1 MSMPTRFSAARAR
14 TTFSLIRP
22 LARLCL
28 VLGATLPLAPT
39 ALQAQALSFDEVY
52 GMPDFSQAQ
61 LSPSGRYL
69 GVLVPGNSRSQLAV
83 MDMETRAFVSRI
95 QVPGADIGTWQWM
108 SEDKLL
114 FSLAQLGQS
123 HRNRSHVGGLY
134 VVGRDGQEQRRL
146 FQSAGEWFAAGAR
159 RWLFMQPLQTVVGSE
174 RELIVLANDVDE
186 HSVDLYRLDV
196 QTGRRVR
203 LSEGRPARVKHWVLD
218 AQLRPRVAIAG
229 DDTGLEQIVHYRPAG
244 ATAEAPLGP
253 WQELWR
259 SRPSR
264 GEDVRLPLSVE
275 ADGRLLVASNAG
287 RDTVAVRAY
296 DPAQQRWDEVLVE
309 HPSFDV
315 AVNALG
321 EPAGTL
327 LRHEADGELLGFELG
342 AERPLA
348 LWMDERR
355 QALQRLVDQA
365 LPGRINRLQFSAGPR
380 ALVRSHADRQP
391 ARWYLLDTRDGRM
404 QPLLQSR
411 AGLNPQRLPS
421 TEVLALRSRDGLPLN
436 SLLLRPPQAKPGQA
450 LPGIV
455 LVHGGPWVR
464 GALWGDEQGDM
475 DLANWLASRG
485 YAVLL
490 PNFRGSTGQGRALLQ
505 AGRGQF
511 GLRMQ
516 EDLEDVLQAVLARGD
531 LDPQRLCISGAS
543 YGGYAALMAAAR
555 EPERYRCVA
564 AGMPVTDLPAL
575 LESGWSDLSRREDA
589 KAFWTEMVGDP
600 ARQRREL
607 AAVSPVNLAPR
618 IQARVMLYAGVD
630 DGRTPLEQAE
640 GMRRALQRA
649 GQEPLWLVKYGEGH
663 GYQLSGNLQ
672 ALLQQLEDFFAQA
685 LRPGR

>member
-22 LARLCL
+22 LAHLCL

-159 RWLFMQPLQTVVGSE
+159 RWLFMQPLQTVAGSE

-327 LRHEADGELLGFELG
+327 LRHEADGELLGFELE

-355 QALQRLVDQA
+355 QALQRLVDKA

-436 SLLLRPPQAKPGQA
+436 SLLVRPPQAKPGQA

-455 LVHGGPWVR
+455 LVHGGPWAR

-531 LDPQRLCISGAS
+531 LDPQLLCISGAS

-649 GQEPLWLVKYGEGH
+649 GQEPLWLAKYGEGH
-663 GYQLSGNLQ
+663 GYRLSGNLR

>member
-1 MSMPTRFSAARAR
+1 MLPSIQARAARPLLTR
-14 TTFSLIRP
+14 LLTRP
-22 LARLCL
+22 LLALIL
-28 VLGATLPLAPT
+28 SVPLASSP
-39 ALQAQALSFDEVY
+39 LQAQPLSMDEVY
-52 GMPDFSQAQ
+52 GPPAFDHAQ

-69 GVLVPGNSRSQLAV
+69 GVLVPAGYRRQLAV
-83 MDMETRAFVSRI
+83 MDLDTQLFVARI
-95 QVPGADIGTWQWM
+95 AAPSADIGAWRWVG
-108 SEDKLL
+108 DDHLVY
-114 FSLAQLGQS
+114 SLSQLGQS
-123 HRNRSHVGGLY
+123 HRNAAHVGGLY
-134 VVGRDGQEQRRL
+134 VSDRQGTQRRQL
-146 FQSAGEWFAAGAR
+146 FQSAAEWFLAGAR
-159 RWLFMQPLQTVVGSE
+159 RVLLMQPLLTVPGSE
-174 RELIVLANDVDE
+174 RELIVQANDVDE

-203 LSEGRPARVKHWVLD
+203 LSEGRPARVTQWVLD
-218 AQLRPRVAIAG
+218 AQQRPRVAIAE
-229 DDTGLEQIVHYRPAG
+229 DESGLEQIVHYRPAG
-244 ATAEAPLGP
+244 DTAESPLGP

-275 ADGRLLVASNAG
+275 LDGRLLVASNAG
-287 RDTVAVRAY
+287 RDTVAVRPY
-296 DPAQQRWDEVLVE
+296 DPRLQRWDEALVE
-309 HPSFDV
+309 HPGFDV

-321 EPAGTL
+321 GPAGTL
-327 LRHEADGELLGFELG
+327 LRHELDGELLGFELE

-455 LVHGGPWVR
+455 LVHGGPWAR

-516 EDLEDVLQAVLARGD
+516 EDLEDVLQAVLARSD

-575 LESGWSDLSRREDA
+575 LESGWSDLSRRTDA
-589 KAFWTEMVGDP
+589 KAFWIEMVGDP

-649 GQEPLWLVKYGEGH
+649 GQEPLWLAKYGEGH
-663 GYQLSGNLQ
+663 GYRLSSNMQ
-672 ALLQQLEDFFAQA
+672 ELLKQLEGFFAQA
-685 LRPGR
+685 LRPDR